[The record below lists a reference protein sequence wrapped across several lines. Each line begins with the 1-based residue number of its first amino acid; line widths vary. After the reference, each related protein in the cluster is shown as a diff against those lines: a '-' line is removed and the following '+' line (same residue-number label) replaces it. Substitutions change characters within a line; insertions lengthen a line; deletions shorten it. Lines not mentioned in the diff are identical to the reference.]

1 MYNPPSLAEVAKS
14 MVNRRDFENLDALS
28 ADGSDPPSKMGE
40 IGIHLACN
48 ELSPRTRIVFFK
60 KGDLRGA
67 ARNFLC

>member
-14 MVNRRDFENLDALS
+14 MRNRRDFENLDVLS

-48 ELSPRTRIVFFK
+48 QLAPRISEVPLK
-60 KGDLRGA
+60 KGNLRGA
-67 ARNFLC
+67 A